1 MKIKEIQF
9 KEDASRRI
17 YLSYMKRIERMIKP
31 LSKTDQTEV
40 LLEFNS
46 HIFEGLAH
54 KHQKNE
60 IVKLVDILDKLGNP
74 EEVLKPLIA
83 DKKLE
88 EATRTFN
95 PIHMFKALILNITN
109 GVSYLFFAILYL
121 SLLGFIFVI
130 YAKIKN
136 PDQVGLFME
145 NNSFLAL
152 GRVNKSYL
160 QNPNISEV
168 LGNWFIPVMLLSI
181 ILSYLLIT
189 LLLKFKRTI
198 NKK

>member
-95 PIHMFKALILNITN
+95 PIHLFKALILNITN

>member
-46 HIFEGLAH
+46 HIFEGLAQ

-95 PIHMFKALILNITN
+95 PIHLFKALILNITN

-130 YAKIKN
+130 YAKIKH

-168 LGNWFIPVMLLSI
+168 LGTWFIPVMLLSI

-189 LLLKFKRTI
+189 LLLKFKSTI

>member
-95 PIHMFKALILNITN
+95 PIHLFKALILNITN

-130 YAKIKN
+130 YAKIKH